1 MKLASISHHM
11 WNINSKWIK
20 DLNVSIGV
28 NLGLGFLVMTPK
40 AKPNKENHKF
50 DFVKSFV
57 HQKTLSKSEEA
68 THRKRENIYKLF
80 IRV

>member
-1 MKLASISHHM
+1 M

-50 DFVKSFV
+50 DFVKILCTKR
-57 HQKTLSKSEEA
+57 HYQKVKRQLIEREKIFTNYSSEFSV
-68 THRKRENIYKLF
+68 KNI
-80 IRV
+80 